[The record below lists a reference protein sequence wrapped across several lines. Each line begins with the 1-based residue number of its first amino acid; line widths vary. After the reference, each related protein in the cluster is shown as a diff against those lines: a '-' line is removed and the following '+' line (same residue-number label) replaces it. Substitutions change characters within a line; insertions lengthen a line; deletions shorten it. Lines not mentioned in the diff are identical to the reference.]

1 MSNLFNADF
10 REFILALNKHEVEY
24 LLIGGYTVIL
34 YGYPRTTGDLD
45 IWLKN
50 TDENRLRLV
59 KACHEFGLP
68 TNDLTKEKFENPDI
82 EVFTFGKP
90 PVCIELIIRI
100 SGIEFEDID
109 KNYVIMEPD
118 GFPVRVVSYPDLV
131 IMKKRASRPKDLDD
145 LYNIKD
151 AE

>member
-10 REFILALNKHEVEY
+10 REFILALNKYEVEY

-59 KACHEFGLP
+59 NACREFGLP
-68 TNDLTKEKFENPDI
+68 TGDLIKEKFENPAI

-100 SGIEFEDID
+100 SGIEFEEV
-109 KNYVIMEPD
+109 NENHVILEPD

-131 IMKKRASRPKDLDD
+131 KMKKNASRPKDLDD
-145 LYNIKD
+145 LNNIKD
-151 AE
+151 TE